1 MHGLDGSV
9 AFTNAHDVAST
20 AERLKRVKC
29 EIARR
34 FSAARAQ
41 KSAGYEDYELK

>member
-1 MHGLDGSV
+1 MHRLDGSV
-9 AFTNAHDVAST
+9 AFTNAHEVAPT
-20 AERLKRVKC
+20 AERLKRVKY

>member
-1 MHGLDGSV
+1 MHRLDGSV
-9 AFTNAHDVAST
+9 AFTNAHGVA
-20 AERLKRVKC
+20 AKAKRFKRARY

>member
-1 MHGLDGSV
+1 MHRLDGSV
-9 AFTNAHDVAST
+9 AFTNAHGVA
-20 AERLKRVKC
+20 AKARY